1 MITLSLGAPQ
11 SRGLLNLPLVEFVCV
26 PMHRAPTNQKCEGM
40 APEGVTPMDTISP
53 RKKGEKQSKVIYG
66 VERNI
71 NSFFFFFFENK
82 SSKIKRSESEQE
94 GNL

>member
-71 NSFFFFFFENK
+71 NSFFFFFENK